1 MVKKVESEENLK
13 FPLAFGGECKAD
25 FEATLVQA
33 KMHRAQ
39 ALINKT
45 KQFEVLEKLWNLL
58 IVWAKIFEVLIFPD
72 SWRKVEYLNIN
83 PEVN

>member
-1 MVKKVESEENLK
+1 MTQFKLMHYFDGQNLKKFRKSFMVKKVEREENLK

-39 ALINKT
+39 ALLNQN
-45 KQFEVLEKLWNLL
+45 KQFEVLEKL
-58 IVWAKIFEVLIFPD
+58 
-72 SWRKVEYLNIN
+72 
-83 PEVN
+83 